1 MKDVS
6 SRITWLMAFMATGLL
21 LLGFQLYR
29 LTIAQSDVW
38 RDQAEHN
45 MLREMPTHGPRG
57 AIYDRKGRALATS
70 EPAFAAVLTNQ
81 DPDHVARILP
91 QLSLLLAEGEP
102 EKAAEITAWVTR
114 RVEENALSRYIPL
127 TIERKLSPSVVSA
140 LMDRRWEFP
149 GVLLVT
155 ESARYYPHGAL
166 GGSLLGY
173 VGRISDELEDAGFQ
187 ERGYYQDEMVGK
199 DGLELFYEFVLRGQ
213 PGSSSVVV
221 DPYGRPASEFQHKP
235 PVPGNNLYLTLD
247 LDLQKAAEEI
257 LRKQIEWIIL
267 QNDKEAK
274 PTRGA
279 VVVQDVN
286 TGAVLAMASWPNY
299 DPNILVAGL
308 TARQWEELQGR
319 SDFSLYNWAIQG
331 YAPGSTYK
339 MATGIAAI
347 ESGGVGLT
355 EQINCPPVYWR
366 YHQPRNWK
374 TYDDGPTNFARAL
387 ATSCNPFFYESA
399 HRTGIEKISAFM
411 DAFGFGKR
419 TGIDLPGERPGVNP
433 TELLYPGDITSVA
446 IGQGE
451 VEVTPLQLAN
461 YTAAIAA
468 NGVRYKPYLLAE
480 AHAPTGEL
488 LLQHTPEVLG
498 VVEAAAATWR
508 TTQQGMRLAVT
519 SAEGTAHSAFLGFP
533 IAAAG
538 KTGSAETG
546 RGYAHALTVAYAPF
560 ENPQIA
566 VSVIIDGGSKG
577 SWASPI
583 ARRVMAKYF
592 GIVDVLPKDVP
603 TYKDPAISPAR

>member
-1 MKDVS
+1 
-6 SRITWLMAFMATGLL
+6 MAFMAAGLL

-38 RDQAEHN
+38 RDQAVHN

-81 DPDHVARILP
+81 DPAHVARILP
-91 QLSLLLAEGEP
+91 KLSMLLAEGDV
-102 EKAAEITAWVTR
+102 EKAAEISSWVTR
-114 RVEENALSRYIPL
+114 RVEENAASRYIPL
-127 TIERKLSPSVVSA
+127 TIERKLSPAVVSA

-155 ESARYYPHGAL
+155 ESARYYPNGPLA
-166 GGSLLGY
+166 GSLLGY
-173 VGRISDELEDAGFQ
+173 VGRISDELQEPEFQ

-199 DGLELFYEFVLRGQ
+199 DGIERFYEFVLRGQ

-221 DPYGRPASEFQHKP
+221 DPYGRPASDFQHKP
-235 PVPGNNLYLTLD
+235 PVAGNNLQLTLD
-247 LDLQKAAEEI
+247 LELQKLAEEV
-257 LRKQIEWIIL
+257 LRKQIEWIIQ

-279 VVVQDVN
+279 VVVQEVN
-286 TGAVLAMASWPNY
+286 TGAILAMASFPNY
-299 DPNILVAGL
+299 DPNMLVAGL

-319 SDFSLYNWAIQG
+319 NDFSLINWAIQG
-331 YAPGSTYK
+331 FAPGSTYK

-347 ESGGVGLT
+347 EAGAVGLN

-387 ATSCNPFFYESA
+387 ATSCNPYFYEA
-399 HRTGIEKISAFM
+399 GHRTGIDKLSAFM
-411 DAFGFGKR
+411 AQFGFGQQ
-419 TGIDLPGERPGVNP
+419 TGIDLPGERAGANP
-433 TELLYPGDITSVA
+433 AELAYPGDITSVS
-446 IGQGE
+446 IGQGD

-468 NGVRYKPYLLAE
+468 KGVRYKPYLVAA
-480 AHAPTGEL
+480 AHSPTGEVIY
-488 LLQHTPEVLG
+488 QHTPEALG
-498 VVEAAAATWR
+498 VVEASDATWR
-508 TTQQGMRLAVT
+508 VTHQGMRLAV
-519 SAEGTAHSAFLGFP
+519 SSPEGTAHSAFLGFP
-533 IAAAG
+533 VAVAG

-546 RGYAHALTVAYAPF
+546 RGYAHALTVAYAPYD
-560 ENPQIA
+560 NPQIA
-566 VSVIIDGGSKG
+566 VSVVIDGGSKG

-583 ARRVMAKYF
+583 IRRVMAKYF
-592 GIVDVLPKDVP
+592 GIDDVIPKDVP
-603 TYKDPAISPAR
+603 TYKDPEKSPAR